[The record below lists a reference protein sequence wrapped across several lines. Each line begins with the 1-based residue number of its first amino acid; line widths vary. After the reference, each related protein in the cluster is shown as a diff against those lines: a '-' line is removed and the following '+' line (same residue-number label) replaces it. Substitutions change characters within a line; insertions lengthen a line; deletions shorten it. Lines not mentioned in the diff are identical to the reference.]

1 MTVAELIAE
10 LQKCDP
16 RLQVK
21 MMGLGGYPYVARVE
35 TRSLPAIDQ
44 PWGQHVDAETWVQ
57 LHPPRGF

>member
-10 LQKCDP
+10 LLKCDP
-16 RLQVK
+16 QHQVR
-21 MMGLGGYPYVARVE
+21 MMGLGNYPHVARVE

-57 LHPPRGF
+57 LHPLRGD